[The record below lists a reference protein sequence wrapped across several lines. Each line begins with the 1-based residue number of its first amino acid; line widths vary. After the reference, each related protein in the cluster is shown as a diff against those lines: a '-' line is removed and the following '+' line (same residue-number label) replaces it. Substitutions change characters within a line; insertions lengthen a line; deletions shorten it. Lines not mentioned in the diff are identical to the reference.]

1 MWELAFQKAPKEEWG
16 LAASLLMGSAEMTPW
31 AVHDHDMHDHD
42 MHKHSVCDH
51 YVHGNGAHDHC
62 VHDYYPMTSYP

>member
-31 AVHDHDMHDHD
+31 AVCDHDMHGHD
-42 MHKHSVCDH
+42 MYKHTVHDH
-51 YVHGNGAHDHC
+51 YGHGNGAL
-62 VHDYYPMTSYP
+62 DYYPMTSYP